1 MKADNMPSRK
11 NHSTWKRQ
19 LNALASAAIGVPG
32 KARGRGGLSA
42 RKDEQRRMARRARCW
57 RVRSVVTQK
66 VDAIEAENFNVHAT
80 L

>member
-1 MKADNMPSRK
+1 MGLVLIELPL
-11 NHSTWKRQ
+11 KRQ
-19 LNALASAAIGVPG
+19 LNTLASAVIGVPG

-66 VDAIEAENFNVHAT
+66 VNVIEVKNVNAHTT
-80 L
+80 LRR

>member
-1 MKADNMPSRK
+1 MSDIARPS
-11 NHSTWKRQ
+11 TLKRQ

-66 VDAIEAENFNVHAT
+66 VNVIEAKNVSHHAT